1 MGWVISTAC
10 LVYIGLIAVGMSG
23 VHLGPLLDIPP
34 VAQRVVT
41 FPDSTP
47 GPPGAL
53 ELPPPA
59 TPRAPALAARRPTAK
74 GAPASAARAP
84 ALAARRPT
92 AKGAPASAARAAGA
106 TVRPR
111 TSA

>member
-1 MGWVISTAC
+1 MGWVISAAC
-10 LVYIGLIAVGMSG
+10 LVYIGLIAVGISG
-23 VHLGPLLDIPP
+23 AHLGPLLDIPP

-41 FPDSTP
+41 FPDSSP

-59 TPRAPALAARRPTAK
+59 TPRAPALAARRPT
-74 GAPASAARAP
+74 
-84 ALAARRPT
+84 T
-92 AKGAPASAARAAGA
+92 KGAPASAARAAGA